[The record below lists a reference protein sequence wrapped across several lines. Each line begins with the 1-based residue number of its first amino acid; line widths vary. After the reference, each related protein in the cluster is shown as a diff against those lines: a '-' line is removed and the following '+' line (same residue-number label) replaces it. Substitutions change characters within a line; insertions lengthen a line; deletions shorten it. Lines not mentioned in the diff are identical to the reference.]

1 MRPLKN
7 TRILEWADG
16 SVPPSVCRAIA
27 LAGRIAAD
35 FGASVVYA
43 GGGMS
48 AFYRSA
54 PAYLTC
60 GKAQAT
66 EAVKSVE
73 AALVGQGT
81 EQAAEAAPKAES
93 TVFVSLKPK
102 ENGDDLASAFTIM
115 ASAGIL
121 DVVGDPDRAPL
132 RLPGAQLDLSAGLA
146 AYTALS
152 GLLVGG
158 GGEGRVSLLDVA
170 IWLNWKN
177 IVMAHVNGRAPSRKG
192 RGAEWQTLRC
202 KDGWIALVYR
212 EGDWAA
218 VKRLIGDPALDAPEL
233 DDRGTRR
240 KNAAWI
246 ADCAEKAF
254 STMTRSEIA
263 AFSRENRIPLGPV
276 EVPQDLF
283 DEPQY
288 RERGFFAETKD
299 GPMPRLPVLW
309 NGEAFAPG
317 GGQA

>member
-1 MRPLKN
+1 MLPL
-7 TRILEWADG
+7 THIRLVEWADG
-16 SVPPSVCRAIA
+16 SVSPSVCRAIA

-35 FGASVVYA
+35 FGATVTH
-43 GGGMS
+43 GGVAMA
-48 AFYRSA
+48 AFYASA

-60 GKAQAT
+60 GKSSAGAGLPD
-66 EAVKSVE
+66 VD
-73 AALVGQGT
+73 AALVGQGKASQT
-81 EQAAEAAPKAES
+81 AAFVTPT
-93 TVFVSLKPK
+93 TVFVSMQPVKSRAAP
-102 ENGDDLASAFTIM
+102 ASAFTIM
-115 ASAGIL
+115 ASAGVL
-121 DVVGDPDRAPL
+121 DVIGDPDRAPL

-158 GGEGRVSLLDVA
+158 GGEASVSLLDVA

-202 KDGWIALVYR
+202 KDGWVALVYR
-212 EGDWAA
+212 EGDWPA
-218 VKRLIGDPALDAPEL
+218 VKRLIGDPALDAAEL

-246 ADCAEKAF
+246 ADRAEKAF
-254 STMTRSEIA
+254 STMTRAQIA
-263 AFSRENRIPLGPV
+263 AFSRQNRIPLGPV
-276 EVPQDLF
+276 ELPQDLF

-288 RERGFFAETKD
+288 RERGFFADTPH

-309 NGEAFAPG
+309 NGAAFTPAGGEA
-317 GGQA
+317 